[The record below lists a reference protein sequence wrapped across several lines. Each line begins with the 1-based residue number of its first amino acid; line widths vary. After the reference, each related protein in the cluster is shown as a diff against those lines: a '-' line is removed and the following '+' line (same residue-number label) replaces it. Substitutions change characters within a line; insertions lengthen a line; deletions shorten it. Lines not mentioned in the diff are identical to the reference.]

1 MELTADQEKVFAAI
15 VALSA
20 GNRTVPVTIGAI
32 HGTFSDMDV
41 RDLVGHLMILI
52 RCNLIENA
60 KPAPGGIS
68 NSFLVTSGGWVYYY
82 RESAQPR

>member
-1 MELTADQEKVFAAI
+1 MKLTEEQEKVLAAI
-15 VALSA
+15 VALSG
-20 GNRTVPVTIGAI
+20 GNCTVPVAIGSI

-41 RDLVGHLMILI
+41 RDLVNHLKMLI
-52 RCNLIENA
+52 HYDLIENA

-68 NSFLVTSGGWVYYY
+68 NSFLVTPGGWEYYH